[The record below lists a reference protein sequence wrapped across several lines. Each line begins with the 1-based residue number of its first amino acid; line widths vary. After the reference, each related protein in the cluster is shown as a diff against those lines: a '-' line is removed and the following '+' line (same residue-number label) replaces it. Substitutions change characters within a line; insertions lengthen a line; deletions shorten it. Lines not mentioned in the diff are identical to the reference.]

1 MSLKFLAL
9 SATFAIVL
17 FAALPAQA
25 ELRVGAARVDQTEE
39 LGDAQSG
46 KYAHERTYVRAI
58 VMENNGETAA
68 LVVHEGPYG
77 GFDMLTTRQAMAKAL
92 DSTLENIIVTHT
104 HSHSREVV
112 HNSPRELQNG
122 GVSSY
127 LLTAVQNARA
137 KLQPA
142 SMSYGTGI
150 SFLNVN
156 RDAID
161 PKTRKW
167 VQGMNMDGVV
177 DRSVGVLTFVDQE
190 GAPIAVWV
198 NYAMHP
204 INGYMLGF
212 VSGDVPGAMSRYVEQ
227 AFGDTMVAA
236 FSQGTSGDVNVLY
249 LRQSNNAMA
258 SRLGKPVTGY
268 LMDRET
274 FEAPLREANRNGD
287 ELRPVDPQSLDRLF
301 RFIESQGQVLG
312 EEVIRVMSQSQDWQS
327 DPRIAGYAKTFD
339 CPGRIR
345 TNGNTVDTS
354 REGVAGEYEDAEDQ
368 TFRVSLLGIGN
379 MSIFSINGEAFSA
392 IGKRIK
398 EEVPMNNT
406 MIVTVANER
415 MRGYIP
421 DDASFG
427 HQTFQV
433 LNNRIKPGCAEPGLV
448 QAAIELQN
456 AYLGSQ

>member
-1 MSLKFLAL
+1 MSLKSMAL
-9 SATFAIVL
+9 VATLVTTL
-17 FAALPAQA
+17 LAALPLQA
-25 ELRVGAARVDQTEE
+25 ELRAGAARVDQTEE
-39 LGDAQSG
+39 LGQAQSG
-46 KYAHERTYVRAI
+46 KYAHERTYARAI
-58 VMENNGETAA
+58 VMENGGETAA
-68 LVVHEGPYG
+68 LVVHEGAYG
-77 GFDMLTTRQAMAKAL
+77 GFDMLTTRQAMAEVL
-92 DSTLENIIVTHT
+92 DTTLEYIIVTHT

-112 HNSPRELQNG
+112 HNRPREMENG
-122 GVSSY
+122 GVSRN
-127 LLTAVQNARA
+127 LLAAVQEA
-137 KLQPA
+137 KANMKPA
-142 SMSYGTGI
+142 SVSYGTGT

-167 VQGMNMDGVV
+167 VQGINMDGVV
-177 DRSVGVLTFVDQE
+177 DRSVGVLTFIDEQ

-204 INGYMLGF
+204 INGYMLGY
-212 VSGDVPGAMSRYVEQ
+212 VSGDVPGAMSRYIEQ

-236 FSQGTSGDVNVLY
+236 FSQGTSGDVNALY
-249 LRQSNNAMA
+249 LRTSNNAMA
-258 SRLGKPVTGY
+258 SRLGEPTTGF

-274 FEAPLREANRNGD
+274 FEAPLREANREGGD
-287 ELRPVDPQSLDRLF
+287 VRPVDAQSLDRLF

-327 DPRIAGYAKTFD
+327 DARIAGYSKTFD
-339 CPGRIR
+339 CPGRVR
-345 TNGNTVDTS
+345 TNGNVVDTS
-354 REGVAGEYEDAEDQ
+354 REGIVGEYADSEDQ
-368 TFRVSLLGIGN
+368 TLRVNLLGIGS
-379 MSIFSINGEAFSA
+379 MSIFSINGEAYAA
-392 IGKRIK
+392 IGKLIK
-398 EEVPMNNT
+398 EEVPMNDT

-415 MRGYIP
+415 LSGYIP

-456 AYLGSQ
+456 AYLNSD